1 MHIIVSLSLSLW
13 CVWCVCVFAG
23 AEEFTRRC
31 REALEGEF
39 VSRNLHHWVDLIFGY
54 KQQGRAAVLAD
65 NGRGIIL

>member
-1 MHIIVSLSLSLW
+1 MVYAYNSVSLF
-13 CVWCVCVFAG
+13 VVCVCAG

-39 VSRNLHHWVDLIFGY
+39 VSRNLHHWVDLIFGC

-65 NGRGIIL
+65 NGRRIIL